1 MSLQNKNENL
11 NDLLK
16 NLESISGI
24 IGSCLVKNNGIL
36 ITSRLPREIDSRKF
50 GALAAT
56 MFGSMETA
64 TSNLGDNIYNLT
76 VEFSNNCQLIV
87 LKVSEQMLIVS
98 LMDLNV
104 NLGVILIE
112 IDETIKNIKDLIKE

>member
-11 NDLLK
+11 NDILK

-24 IGSCLVKNNGIL
+24 IGSCLVKNNGLL
-36 ITSRLPREIDSRKF
+36 IASRLPREIDSRKF

-64 TSNLGDNIYNLT
+64 TSNLGNNIYNLT